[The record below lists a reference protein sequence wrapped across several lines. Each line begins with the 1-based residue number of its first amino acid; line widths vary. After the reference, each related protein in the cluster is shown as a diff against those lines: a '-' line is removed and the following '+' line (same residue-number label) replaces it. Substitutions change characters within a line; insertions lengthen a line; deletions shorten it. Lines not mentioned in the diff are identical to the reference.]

1 MEGSKRYQVSM
12 RPIGHG
18 IADAELI
25 GETDDRMEAER
36 MAKAWTDD
44 NFEGIVTEW
53 GELVWRCWE

>member
-1 MEGSKRYQVSM
+1 MEGPKRYQVSM

-25 GETDDRMEAER
+25 GETDGRMEAER

>member
-1 MEGSKRYQVSM
+1 M

-25 GETDDRMEAER
+25 GETDGRMEAER

>member
-1 MEGSKRYQVSM
+1 MEGSKRYQIRM

-36 MAKAWTDD
+36 MATAWTDD
-44 NFEGIVTEW
+44 NFEGIVTDW